1 MKITFLT
8 NEYPPHIYGG
18 AGVHVEYLTRELSL
32 LDGGI
37 YNITVLC
44 FGEQREH
51 SSNTTIEGV
60 QANFDFPYQDARHR
74 KLLDTLFRNLM
85 MVGSVSKA
93 EIVHCHTWYTH
104 LAGCI
109 IKQIFGI
116 PLVITT
122 HSLEPQ
128 RPWKEEQLG
137 SAYKVSTWLE
147 KTALENADRII
158 AVSESMKIAV
168 HDLYNIPFEKIRMIP
183 NGIDV
188 NQYKPTHN
196 PELLVSYK
204 INPDKPFILFVG
216 RITRQKGVFHLLN
229 AVKYL
234 LPGIQI
240 VLLAADP
247 DTEEIGREMMMMVR
261 KAQAETSNEIIW
273 INRFIH
279 RDHLICIYS
288 HASVFVC
295 PSIYEPFGLINLEA
309 MACGKPVV
317 ASAVGGILEVV
328 VHGETGLL
336 VSFKPKGIHNPEPE
350 NPEQFSKDIASALN
364 SLLSSPG
371 KMKAMGL
378 KSREWIEKNFSWKT
392 IAQQTLN
399 LYKELIQERKS

>member
-32 LDGGI
+32 LDSGI
-37 YNITVLC
+37 HNITVLC
-44 FGEQREH
+44 FGEQRGH
-51 SSNTTIEGV
+51 FSNTTIEGV
-60 QANFDFPYQDARHR
+60 QTNFDFQYQDARHR

-85 MVGSVSKA
+85 MVGAVSKA
-93 EIVHCHTWYTH
+93 EIVHCHTWYTL

-168 HDLYNIPFEKIRMIP
+168 HDLYGISSEKIRMIP

-216 RITRQKGVFHLLN
+216 RITRQKGVFHLLD

-247 DTEEIGREMMMMVR
+247 DTEDIGREMMMMVR

-273 INRFIH
+273 INQFVP

-317 ASAVGGILEVV
+317 ASSVGGIMEVL

-336 VSFKPKGIHNPEPE
+336 VPFKPKGIHNPEPE
-350 NPEQFSKDIASALN
+350 NPKQFSKDIATALN
-364 SLLSSPG
+364 SLLSSPE
-371 KMKAMGL
+371 KMKAMGR

-392 IAQQTLN
+392 IAQQTLD